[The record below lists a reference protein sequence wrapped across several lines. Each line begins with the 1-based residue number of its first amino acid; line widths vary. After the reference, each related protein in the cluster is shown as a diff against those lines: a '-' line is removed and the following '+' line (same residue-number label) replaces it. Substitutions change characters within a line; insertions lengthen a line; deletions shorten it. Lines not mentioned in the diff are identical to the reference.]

1 MTPRKK
7 SNNGNNVNNNNNGNK
22 VAAIKKSNTDYVD
35 NSIGLFGLNFPEN

>member
-7 SNNGNNVNNNNNGNK
+7 SNNGNNANNNGNK
-22 VAAIKKSNTDYVD
+22 VAAIKKSNTDYAD